1 MKPPYTCKFCGSP
14 SWLDPYD
21 QTMPPAYCH
30 ESDHGEP
37 DEYEDT
43 LSQPSTH
50 GSPLALPMV
59 LAMVVALIAVLLL
72 PGASHAGGRFIN
84 HHWYDGNS
92 SYRSHSGRTVI
103 HQNQTFN
110 RNLRSYLKPSYVIQD
125 GVVYGT
131 IPGTDVPSV
140 MRRPIGDQ

>member
-1 MKPPYTCKFCGSP
+1 MKTKPNKQNILITSGS
-14 SWLDPYD
+14 D
-21 QTMPPAYCH
+21 QNDLSLGSSDRRYFVIPD
-30 ESDHGEP
+30 ESDGV
-37 DEYEDT
+37 
-43 LSQPSTH
+43 SQRN
-50 GSPLALPMV
+50 PLAFPMIV
-59 LAMVVALIAVLLL
+59 AVILALIAILLL

-140 MRRPIGDQ
+140 MRRPIGDR